1 MLQINDTLNKCGSKA
16 LKYLSLAGG
25 FTPPATFMSKNS
37 FGISVNK
44 LLLEC
49 PAQKKRPTA
58 K

>member
-25 FTPPATFMSKNS
+25 FKSKNS
-37 FGISVNK
+37 FGISVNE